1 MLVKTT
7 NFKKIIV
14 LFIIGIL
21 GIILFLKY
29 DIGIPCI
36 FFELTGWYCPGCGI
50 TRAFVSLLQFD
61 IYQAFRYNMLIVIL
75 LPFAIIYW
83 IYSFA
88 LKGKKRIPNV
98 VWYILLAI
106 TILFGVLRNIS
117 IFSYLAPTLIR

>member
-1 MLVKTT
+1 MLVQTT
-7 NFKKIIV
+7 NFKKIII
-14 LFIIGIL
+14 LFAIGIL
-21 GIILFLKY
+21 VIILFLKY

-83 IYSFA
+83 IYSFV
-88 LKGKKRIPNV
+88 LKGKKRIANV
-98 VWYILLAI
+98 VWYLLLAI